1 MKRLQAILIAM
12 IITVGSLTGCVK
24 YDQGANAKGEVRP
37 DPSKQVVAYQV
48 AEDGAMQLTF
58 EDGTGYYFEHYSEVL
73 DHLAE
78 IENQEFIYELD
89 EIFNFCDGA
98 TQLKLIE
105 LQKQIKN
112 MKKI

>member
-1 MKRLQAILIAM
+1 MKRLQAILITM
-12 IITVGSLTGCVK
+12 IITVWSLTGCVK
-24 YDQGANAKGEVRP
+24 YDQSADYKVGVRP

-89 EIFNFCDGA
+89 ENLHFYSGE
-98 TQLKLIE
+98 TQLNLIE
-105 LQKQIKN
+105 LQKEIKN
-112 MKKI
+112 MKNI